1 MNRNRNSLLACLAA
15 SSLAAAPSAQT
26 GTLSAERVEEVLG
39 YLASDALGGRDTPSR
54 GLEEAAQFLAWSFSR
69 AGLSPGSSVGASP
82 DWFHRYTLP
91 GQQVDSGGVELRLV
105 TAAGDE
111 VVLEPGTDFRLWDAG
126 RAFSVEGV
134 PMTPE
139 PEDADADP
147 ARVRRRMAAAAPTFV
162 VTAPAHPAWRTAD
175 GPRTTLRRRGRG
187 GAAPTILLRPGV
199 TDGTETIAAL
209 RVPAPVEVDVP
220 LRNVVGMLPGTDL
233 AEEIVLVGA
242 HYDHVGIRPRADGSD
257 GIYNGADDDA
267 TGTTAVLL
275 LAEHFAAQTERT
287 RRTLVFVCFSAEEK
301 GLQGSRAFAAEP
313 PFALSRVA
321 AMVNLE
327 MLGRPEK
334 EGPPFAWVTGKE
346 LSDFATIAGPALGRA
361 GVALTDFE
369 MASRLFSAS
378 DNLPFAQKG
387 VVAHS
392 ISAGTLHSDYHQPGD
407 EPSRIDV
414 PHMTAV
420 LAGLA
425 EVVAEFANRDQRPA
439 YTPEAAQRLS
449 GTDR

>member
-15 SSLAAAPSAQT
+15 SGLAAAPSAQT

-242 HYDHVGIRPRADGSD
+242 HYDHVG
-257 GIYNGADDDA
+257 
-267 TGTTAVLL
+267 
-275 LAEHFAAQTERT
+275 
-287 RRTLVFVCFSAEEK
+287 
-301 GLQGSRAFAAEP
+301 
-313 PFALSRVA
+313 
-321 AMVNLE
+321 
-327 MLGRPEK
+327 
-334 EGPPFAWVTGKE
+334 
-346 LSDFATIAGPALGRA
+346 
-361 GVALTDFE
+361 
-369 MASRLFSAS
+369 
-378 DNLPFAQKG
+378 
-387 VVAHS
+387 
-392 ISAGTLHSDYHQPGD
+392 
-407 EPSRIDV
+407 
-414 PHMTAV
+414 
-420 LAGLA
+420 
-425 EVVAEFANRDQRPA
+425 
-439 YTPEAAQRLS
+439 
-449 GTDR
+449 